1 MERAFFICNASQNK
15 TVYLHNQN
23 IISVD
28 SGTIESD
35 FLVIGSGLAGLYS
48 ALNAARHGTVTLV
61 TKSGMDVSSSY
72 WAQGGV
78 AVVLNP
84 DDSFESHIED
94 TVKAGRDYCS
104 REAVEMLVKEGALC
118 IEDLIGMG
126 MQFDQSALGYDL
138 GLEGGHS
145 ARRILHANGAA
156 TGKALIDFLLPMVM
170 SHPRIEIIEHGLVH
184 HLLCR
189 DQVCGGADLYSLNE
203 QQNIRVLAPATILAT
218 GGYCGL
224 FSRTTNP
231 GTSTG
236 DGLWLA
242 YSQGA
247 VLKDME
253 FVQFHPTAFYSR
265 NGSSFLISEAL
276 RGEGARLRN
285 QKGEYFMERYPEGD
299 LSPRDLVSREIFRQ
313 LRYQENPYVTLDLR
327 HLPYGSIKNSFPRIL
342 ERVEECGIDIRKE
355 GIPVAPAAHYC
366 IGGVETDLNGRTA
379 LKGLYACG
387 ETAATGVHGANRL
400 ASNSLLECLVFGSRA
415 VKHASVRIKKRKNL
429 RFNRKKLVLNP
440 DNHDLFAALKA
451 EVSSLLNRY
460 MGIER
465 DQTGLQIAMKSLA
478 EAEEK
483 LKNLPAD
490 EYYAVQIQGMLTVA
504 AACFHGAVQRKESRG
519 VHCRTDFPKTNS
531 NKVSYHFVNKASSI
545 RGIEIP
551 NPLMHP

>member
-1 MERAFFICNASQNK
+1 MR
-15 TVYLHNQN
+15 NQN
-23 IISVD
+23 FISVD

-35 FLVIGSGLAGLYS
+35 YLVIGSGLAGLYS
-48 ALNAARHGTVTLV
+48 ALKAARHGTVTLV
-61 TKSGMDVSSSY
+61 TKSGLDVSSSY

-78 AVVLNP
+78 AAVLNP
-84 DDSFESHIED
+84 EDSFESHIED
-94 TVKAGRDYCS
+94 TVKAGRGYCS

-118 IEDLIGMG
+118 IKDLIEMG
-126 MQFDQSALGYDL
+126 MQFDQSEQGFNL

-156 TGKALIDFLLPMVM
+156 TGKALIDFLLPVVM
-170 SHPRIEIIEHGLVH
+170 SHPGIKIIEYGLVYQ
-184 HLLCR
+184 LLCR
-189 DQVCGGADLYSLNE
+189 DQACGGADLYSLRE
-203 QQNIRVLAPATILAT
+203 QQNIRVLASATILAT
-218 GGYCGL
+218 GGYSGL

-285 QKGEYFMERYPEGD
+285 LKGEYFMAQYPEGD

-313 LRYQENPYVTLDLR
+313 IRDQEHPYVMLDLR
-327 HLPYGSIKNSFPRIL
+327 HLPYERIKNSFPRIV
-342 ERVEECGIDIRKE
+342 ERVEGCGIDIRKE

-379 LKGLYACG
+379 LQGLYACG
-387 ETAATGVHGANRL
+387 EAAATGVHGANRL
-400 ASNSLLECLVFGSRA
+400 ASNSLLECLVFGNRA
-415 VKHASVRIKKRKNL
+415 VKHTSAHIKKRKIL
-429 RFNRKKLVLNP
+429 RFSRKKLVLNP
-440 DNHDLFAALKA
+440 DNYDLFASLKA
-451 EVSSLLNRY
+451 GVSSLLNRY

-465 DQTGLQIAMKSLA
+465 DQAGLQIAMKGLA
-478 EAEEK
+478 EAEK
-483 LKNLPAD
+483 RLKNLPSD
-490 EYYAVQIQGMLTVA
+490 EYYVVQMHGMLTVA
-504 AACFHGAVQRKESRG
+504 AACFYGAIQRKESRG
-519 VHCRTDFPKTNS
+519 VHCRTDFPSRDRNNIAYHFMKTASTTGGIENS
-531 NKVSYHFVNKASSI
+531 N
-545 RGIEIP
+545 
-551 NPLMHP
+551 PLLHP